1 MLAKY
6 LEKLSEEKYIFFQL
20 YTNVRTWNSLD
31 IARTLAETKGQIIQK
46 QIFFLAQTIQRG
58 FSVEI

>member
-46 QIFFLAQTIQRG
+46 
-58 FSVEI
+58 